1 MKTEY
6 IKEKDLDKQWYLI
19 DAENQT
25 LGRLSTKVSTI
36 LRGKNKVNFT
46 PHMDMGDFVVV
57 INAEKI
63 KLSGNKE
70 KQKSYFRHS
79 GYPGGATKVELKKLR
94 QTQPENILINAVKG
108 MLPHNRLGRKL
119 LKHLKVYKTES
130 HPHGAQ
136 QPKKITF

>member
-57 INAEKI
+57 INAEKV
-63 KLSGNKE
+63 KL
-70 KQKSYFRHS
+70 
-79 GYPGGATKVELKKLR
+79 T
-94 QTQPENILINAVKG
+94 
-108 MLPHNRLGRKL
+108 GRKS
-119 LKHLKVYKTES
+119 EN
-130 HPHGAQ
+130 
-136 QPKKITF
+136 KKRKEAGDEKENRPTQ